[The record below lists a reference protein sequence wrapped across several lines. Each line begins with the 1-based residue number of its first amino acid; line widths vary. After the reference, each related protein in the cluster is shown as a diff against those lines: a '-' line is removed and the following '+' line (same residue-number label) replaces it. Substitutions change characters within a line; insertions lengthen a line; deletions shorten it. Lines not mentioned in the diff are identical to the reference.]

1 MDSECHRIAEQSGD
15 IIRSAK
21 GKFRSRRACT
31 GRLLNLDPARHEEAA
46 IYEVNQRIPNVIG
59 LRSNPVISIAAQ
71 KASSEAAVLARGGF

>member
-1 MDSECHRIAEQSGD
+1 MMISGIQVQKPLCLHVAASD
-15 IIRSAK
+15 
-21 GKFRSRRACT
+21 
-31 GRLLNLDPARHEEAA
+31 LDPARHEEAA

>member
-1 MDSECHRIAEQSGD
+1 M
-15 IIRSAK
+15 
-21 GKFRSRRACT
+21 

>member
-1 MDSECHRIAEQSGD
+1 MISG
-15 IIRSAK
+15 SK
-21 GKFRSRRACT
+21 VQKVVRACT
-31 GRLLNLDPARHEEAA
+31 IRLLDLETARHEEVA